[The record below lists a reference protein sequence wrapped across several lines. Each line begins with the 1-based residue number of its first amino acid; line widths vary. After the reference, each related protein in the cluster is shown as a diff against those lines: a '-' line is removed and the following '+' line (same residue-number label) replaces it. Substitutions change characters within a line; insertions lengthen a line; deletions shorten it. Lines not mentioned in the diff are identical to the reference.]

1 MVSPTANQTETAG
14 GNRPF
19 IHPHFFLL
27 VSNTEIPLVKLSAFL
42 SSTTK
47 ASLRSLAA
55 AAVAVLPVAA
65 TAQDAAPTKLP
76 AQLIPADAVAAVYVS
91 PSVNLK
97 LPEYEM
103 MPLEV
108 LQTAMLE
115 HVGID
120 PYHIN
125 GVTAV
130 FGMPGPMGPIG
141 GAIIEF
147 NEDTAIESLKP
158 EILNEFE
165 PGEIAGLKVYTMPA
179 FPPISVHQLDS
190 KTWVAG
196 VGDYVKNI
204 VNAQQEPPGK
214 LAELATK
221 VTSFDG
227 VTVIAS
233 VDLIRPM
240 ATPMLQQMQ
249 PMIPPPLQDATQVAE
264 WLDSIY
270 IKAKP
275 GFLDSKVAISFIAK
289 DEASAQSL
297 EKLINDAMAFGTQMA
312 LAAANEGVDP
322 EDQIAVAFVKYFERI
337 SNVISDGMR
346 PKTNGSVVRVNIDG
360 ITATPLLMAG
370 FMMPAV
376 TRAQVAAGRAQAANN
391 LKQVAIAMHNYH
403 DTYRKMPSP
412 AITDDDDEPLLSWR
426 VAILPFLGEQALYE
440 QFKRDEP
447 WNSPHNIRLIERMPS
462 VYQAPSDTLAPGETV
477 VQLPIG
483 DKAMFSEGKE
493 TRFRDILDG
502 TSNTIMAI
510 EVAPENAVP
519 WTKPA
524 DWEVNPEDP
533 MDGLGAIHQEGFQ
546 AVTGDGAVHFF
557 SEFVDADEFAKLL
570 TRDGREV
577 VNWDTLRADIHRH
590 NGPMIGFG
598 EETIETELEVDIIE
612 VLQEDEE

>member
-1 MVSPTANQTETAG
+1 M
-14 GNRPF
+14 
-19 IHPHFFLL
+19 
-27 VSNTEIPLVKLSAFL
+27 KLSAIL

-47 ASLRSLAA
+47 ASLRSIACLTA
-55 AAVAVLPVAA
+55 AAVSILPAA
-65 TAQDAAPTKLP
+65 APAQDAPTKLP
-76 AQLIPADAVAAVYVS
+76 SQLIPADAVAAVYVS
-91 PSVNLK
+91 PSVNLA

-108 LQTAMLE
+108 LKTAMLE
-115 HVGID
+115 NVGID
-120 PYHIN
+120 PYHIK

-130 FGMPGPMGPIG
+130 FGMPGPAGPIG

-147 NEDTAIESLKP
+147 NQDTAIESLKP

-165 PGEIAGLKVYTMPA
+165 PGEIDGLKVYTMPA
-179 FPPISVHQLDS
+179 FPPVSIHQLDS

-204 VNAQQEPPGK
+204 VNAKQEPPGK
-214 LAELATK
+214 LAELANK

-233 VDLIRPM
+233 VELIRPM

-264 WLDSIY
+264 WLDSVY

-275 GFLDSKVAISFIAK
+275 GLLDSKIAISFLAK

-297 EKLINDAMAFGTQMA
+297 EKLLNDAMAFGVQTAM
-312 LAAANEGVDP
+312 AAANEGVDP

-337 SNVISDGMR
+337 SKVISDGMR
-346 PKTNGSVVRVNIDG
+346 PQTNGSVVRVNIDG
-360 ITATPLLMAG
+360 VTATPLVMAG
-370 FMMPAV
+370 LLMPAV
-376 TRAQVAAGRAQAANN
+376 SRAQIAAGRAQAANN
-391 LKQVAIAMHNYH
+391 LKQVGIAMHNYH
-403 DTYRKMPSP
+403 DTFRKMPRP

-440 QFKRDEP
+440 QFKLDEP
-447 WNSPHNIRLIERMPS
+447 WNSPHNMRLLDRMPS
-462 VYQAPSDTLAPGETV
+462 VYKTPGDILPPGETV
-477 VQLPIG
+477 IQFPIG
-483 DKAMFSEGKE
+483 DKTMFPKGKD

-524 DWEVNPEDP
+524 DWKVNPEDP
-533 MDGLGAIHQEGFQ
+533 MDGLGAVHEDGFQ
-546 AVTGDGAVHFF
+546 AVTADGAIHFF
-557 SEFVDADEFAKLL
+557 SEFVDAEEFAKLL

-577 VNWDTLRADIHRH
+577 PNWDVLHD
-590 NGPMIGFG
+590 NFG
-598 EETIETELEVDIIE
+598 QYTEPQIDFSEQEVELEVIEDIQVIE
-612 VLQEDEE
+612 ALREE